1 MITRIIFW
9 RKQTKVALSRG
20 DKSRPVMVS
29 NEFYFIIAKE
39 VGQFQPICKFS

>member
-20 DKSRPVMVS
+20 DKSRSVMVP
-29 NEFYFIIAKE
+29 NEYYSIIVKE